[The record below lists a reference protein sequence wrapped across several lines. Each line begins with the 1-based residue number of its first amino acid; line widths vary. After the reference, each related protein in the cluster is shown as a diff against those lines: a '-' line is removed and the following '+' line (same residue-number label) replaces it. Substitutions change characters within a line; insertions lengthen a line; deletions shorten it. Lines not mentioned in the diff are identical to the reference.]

1 MSNKIWP
8 EVSKQNPCGICGH
21 TDWCVVGDKAWCC
34 MREPSDH
41 PAKNGGYYHF
51 FDDAKP
57 KPTYVAP
64 KRSAEP
70 SFDVAAIMNRLI
82 VRTNDDFRIYL
93 SGSLGVS
100 PQSVTALNA
109 AWSPGNNAWAF
120 PMRDGAN
127 EMIGIR
133 LRDSSGKKW
142 AIPGSRNGIF
152 IPQGLDA
159 QKTCFIVEGPT
170 DCAAALTLGLFAIG
184 KPSCNAGDDHVKVA
198 LKRLGVKRVVIISDN
213 DKAGQLGARK
223 LKQSL
228 VIPSVIW
235 TPPAKDLRAFLNA
248 GGTKALV
255 ENSISKLV
263 WTS

>member
-1 MSNKIWP
+1 
-8 EVSKQNPCGICGH
+8 VCGRP
-21 TDWCVVGDKAWCC
+21 DWCLLGDKMINC

-41 PAKNGGYYHF
+41 PARNGGWYHPY
-51 FDDAKP
+51 DEDKP
-57 KPTYVAP
+57 KPTYIAP

-70 SFDVAAIMNRLI
+70 SIDAAAIMKRLLI
-82 VRTNDDFRIYL
+82 DHDCLIYL
-93 SGSLGVS
+93 AGSLGVT
-100 PQSVTALNA
+100 PQSVAALNA
-109 AWSPGNNAWAF
+109 AWSPGNIAWAF
-120 PMRDGAN
+120 PMRDGSN

-133 LRDSSGKKW
+133 LRDASGKKW

-152 IPQGLDA
+152 IPQGIEP

-198 LKRLGVKRVVIISDN
+198 LKRLGIKRVVIISDN
-213 DKAGQLGARK
+213 DKPGQLGALK
-223 LKQSL
+223 LQQSL
-228 VIPSVIW
+228 VVTSTIW
-235 TPPAKDLRAFLNA
+235 TPPAKDLRQFLNQ

-263 WTS
+263 WTK